1 MIDDYTA
8 LWVAPIND
16 VGLPA
21 RAAEQEGPHAFAE
34 LAEARDILTPD
45 PAINPKAVLRQIAW
59 RNYEQTCRTA
69 RRYGPLRKDT
79 TNGQQQR

>member
-21 RAAEQEGPHAFAE
+21 RAAEQVGPHALAE
-34 LAEARDILTPD
+34 LAEALDILTPD

-59 RNYEQTCRTA
+59 RNYEQACRTA

-79 TNGQQQR
+79 HNGQQR

>member
-1 MIDDYTA
+1 MIDDYTS

-21 RAAEQEGPHAFAE
+21 RTAEQEGPHALAE

-45 PAINPKAVLRQIAW
+45 PAINPKAILRQIAW
-59 RNYEQTCRTA
+59 HNYEQACRIT
-69 RRYGPLRKDT
+69 RRYGTLRKDT
-79 TNGQQQR
+79 PNGQQR

>member
-1 MIDDYTA
+1 MIDDYAT

-21 RAAEQEGPHAFAE
+21 RAAEQEGPQALAE

-45 PAINPKAVLRQIAW
+45 PTINPKAVLRQIAW
-59 RNYEQTCRTA
+59 RNYEQMCRTA